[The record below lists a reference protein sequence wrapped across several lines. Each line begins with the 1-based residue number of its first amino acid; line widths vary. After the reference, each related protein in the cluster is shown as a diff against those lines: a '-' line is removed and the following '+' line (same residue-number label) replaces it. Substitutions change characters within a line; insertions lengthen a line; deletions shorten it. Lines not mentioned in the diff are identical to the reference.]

1 MRQLS
6 IDIETYSSTD
16 IKLGV
21 YRYVDAPD
29 FQILLFAYAFDDGPV
44 ELVDLACGEAR
55 RMSCRH

>member
-6 IDIETYSSTD
+6 IDIETYSSID

-29 FQILLFAYAFDDGPV
+29 FKYYCLRTPLT
-44 ELVDLACGEAR
+44 
-55 RMSCRH
+55 MSQWS